1 MKNNSYYRPDPEEI
15 ADAVTFLRFCTSKDM
30 VESWLRIS
38 QEWDVDSVIRIHN
51 AICVSNRM
59 EQLLKNLIEK

>member
-1 MKNNSYYRPDPEEI
+1 
-15 ADAVTFLRFCTSKDM
+15 M

-59 EQLLKNLIEK
+59 EQLLENLIEK